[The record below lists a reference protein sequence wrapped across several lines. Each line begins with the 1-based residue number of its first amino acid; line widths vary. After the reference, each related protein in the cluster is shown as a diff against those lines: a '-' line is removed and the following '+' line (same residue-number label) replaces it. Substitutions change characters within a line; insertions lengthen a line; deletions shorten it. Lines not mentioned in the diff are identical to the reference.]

1 MNRELADLLQ
11 KLRESLVYE
20 RKGVELTKNELR
32 LLMKYINELEI
43 EITGDYEDIN
53 KA

>member
-11 KLRESLVYE
+11 KLRKSLMYE
-20 RKGVELTKNELR
+20 RTGITLTKSELR
-32 LLMKYINELEI
+32 LIIKYINELEI